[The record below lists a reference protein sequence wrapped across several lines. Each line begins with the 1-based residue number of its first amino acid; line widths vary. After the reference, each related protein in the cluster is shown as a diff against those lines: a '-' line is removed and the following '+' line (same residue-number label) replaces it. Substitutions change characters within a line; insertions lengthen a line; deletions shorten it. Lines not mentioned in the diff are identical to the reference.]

1 MTAAAIEPSFAC
13 KRACMYGL
21 VRQLEVVQ
29 LDVCVDIL
37 VLSAY
42 KIDDPFGDLCR
53 DSLAHTRI

>member
-1 MTAAAIEPSFAC
+1 
-13 KRACMYGL
+13 MYGL

-53 DSLAHTRI
+53 DSLAYIRI